1 MFYIYALICFIKLAL
16 FQDTNSI
23 VDTETL
29 TSIIKYSLSTYEST
43 YATLA
48 TTPKGNLICSSSFY
62 QDSTMKYYY
71 GLKPNGRPYFTKDGV
86 ETEFSNTDSDKVR
99 NEGNIYGVQLSGTS
113 DDKEYIIAI
122 GNNNAD
128 LEIYDF
134 SLDNPVIFSKPVK
147 DFFAINYNT
156 FKYLT
161 IFKLKNGD
169 NFYLISIIL
178 QNNGDYVNYFHIYKI
193 QFASFNYDTNYPIIS
208 QNSYKVDT
216 GLYFTSCYETDSNYI
231 ICFFI

>member
-1 MFYIYALICFIKLAL
+1 
-16 FQDTNSI
+16 
-23 VDTETL
+23 
-29 TSIIKYSLSTYEST
+29 
-43 YATLA
+43 
-48 TTPKGNLICSSSFY
+48 
-62 QDSTMKYYY
+62 MKEI
-71 GLKPNGRPYFTKDGV
+71 NV
-86 ETEFSNTDSDKVR
+86 C
-99 NEGNIYGVQLSGTS
+99 GVQLSGTS

-178 QNNGDYVNYFHIYKI
+178 QNN
-193 QFASFNYDTNYPIIS
+193 
-208 QNSYKVDT
+208 
-216 GLYFTSCYETDSNYI
+216 YI
-231 ICFFI
+231 M

>member
-1 MFYIYALICFIKLAL
+1 
-16 FQDTNSI
+16 
-23 VDTETL
+23 
-29 TSIIKYSLSTYEST
+29 
-43 YATLA
+43 
-48 TTPKGNLICSSSFY
+48 
-62 QDSTMKYYY
+62 MKYYY

-147 DFFAINYNT
+147 DFFVINYNT

-208 QNSYKVDT
+208 ENSYKVDT
-216 GLYFTSCYETDSNYI
+216 GLYFTSCYVTDSNYI
-231 ICFFI
+231 ICFFYIRKFLYFPIYIQYSSI